1 MTQHNHKK
9 GGYLNKMEANYG
21 FLSVIPAI
29 LVIVLALKTKK
40 TLLSLMIGGFVGAVI
55 LNGFNPLIALP
66 NMIQYDVFPSIEGN
80 AGTLVLVTIAGGF
93 VNLIKSS
100 GAAKALGDFAA
111 KRIHSKKGAETATF
125 AAAFAF
131 IYTEPNFTLGVIMR
145 PITERFNV
153 ARVKLAYL
161 CDGLASTIASL
172 SPVCSY
178 GPYIT
183 GLIATQMVM
192 LGMGDNP
199 WPTYWKYIPFN
210 FYAVLSVITVFI
222 VVRTGL
228 DVGPMYVAEQRA
240 TRTGQL
246 IGPNDHPII
255 QEDDKG
261 FVLPEGAKLS
271 LKNIFIPMGTLF
283 VTLFSVIFWTGDIAT
298 NGLMGAFLNGKITL
312 GVTCGFITGSL
323 AIGLVAQQSK
333 IFSFSDAIDKWVKG
347 IIDMMEVSIIL
358 ILAWSLGRI
367 LGDLG
372 LKYFVADIISNT
384 GFPPQL
390 VPAIIF
396 MFGAFI
402 GFSTG
407 SSWGTWAILLPI
419 AFPVMY
425 QFGLPV
431 ELAVGATI
439 SGGLFGDH
447 CSPISDTTILA
458 STASACDHVE
468 HVRTQLP
475 YGLTVAVASV
485 IGFIVSGYTGMML
498 PGLAVGLAVNVI
510 GLVVLYK
517 IAQKQIANDPE
528 FQPHA

>member
-1 MTQHNHKK
+1 
-9 GGYLNKMEANYG
+9 
-21 FLSVIPAI
+21 
-29 LVIVLALKTKK
+29 
-40 TLLSLMIGGFVGAVI
+40 
-55 LNGFNPLIALP
+55 
-66 NMIQYDVFPSIEGN
+66 
-80 AGTLVLVTIAGGF
+80 
-93 VNLIKSS
+93 
-100 GAAKALGDFAA
+100 
-111 KRIHSKKGAETATF
+111 
-125 AAAFAF
+125 
-131 IYTEPNFTLGVIMR
+131 
-145 PITERFNV
+145 
-153 ARVKLAYL
+153 
-161 CDGLASTIASL
+161 
-172 SPVCSY
+172 
-178 GPYIT
+178 
-183 GLIATQMVM
+183 
-192 LGMGDNP
+192 
-199 WPTYWKYIPFN
+199 
-210 FYAVLSVITVFI
+210 
-222 VVRTGL
+222 
-228 DVGPMYVAEQRA
+228 
-240 TRTGQL
+240 
-246 IGPNDHPII
+246 
-255 QEDDKG
+255 
-261 FVLPEGAKLS
+261 
-271 LKNIFIPMGTLF
+271 
-283 VTLFSVIFWTGDIAT
+283 
-298 NGLMGAFLNGKITL
+298 MGAFLNGKITL

-358 ILAWSLGRI
+358 ILGWSLGRI

-419 AFPVMY
+419 AFPVMH

>member
-1 MTQHNHKK
+1 MHLREGQ
-9 GGYLNKMEANYG
+9 
-21 FLSVIPAI
+21 
-29 LVIVLALKTKK
+29 
-40 TLLSLMIGGFVGAVI
+40 
-55 LNGFNPLIALP
+55 NPCHLP
-66 NMIQYDVFPSIEGN
+66 
-80 AGTLVLVTIAGGF
+80 
-93 VNLIKSS
+93 
-100 GAAKALGDFAA
+100 
-111 KRIHSKKGAETATF
+111 
-125 AAAFAF
+125 
-131 IYTEPNFTLGVIMR
+131 
-145 PITERFNV
+145 
-153 ARVKLAYL
+153 
-161 CDGLASTIASL
+161 
-172 SPVCSY
+172 
-178 GPYIT
+178 
-183 GLIATQMVM
+183 
-192 LGMGDNP
+192 
-199 WPTYWKYIPFN
+199 
-210 FYAVLSVITVFI
+210 
-222 VVRTGL
+222 
-228 DVGPMYVAEQRA
+228 
-240 TRTGQL
+240 
-246 IGPNDHPII
+246 
-255 QEDDKG
+255 
-261 FVLPEGAKLS
+261 
-271 LKNIFIPMGTLF
+271 
-283 VTLFSVIFWTGDIAT
+283 
-298 NGLMGAFLNGKITL
+298 
-312 GVTCGFITGSL
+312 
-323 AIGLVAQQSK
+323 
-333 IFSFSDAIDKWVKG
+333 
-347 IIDMMEVSIIL
+347 
-358 ILAWSLGRI
+358 RI

-475 YGLTVAVASV
+475 YGLTVAVASI

>member
-1 MTQHNHKK
+1 
-9 GGYLNKMEANYG
+9 
-21 FLSVIPAI
+21 
-29 LVIVLALKTKK
+29 
-40 TLLSLMIGGFVGAVI
+40 
-55 LNGFNPLIALP
+55 
-66 NMIQYDVFPSIEGN
+66 
-80 AGTLVLVTIAGGF
+80 
-93 VNLIKSS
+93 
-100 GAAKALGDFAA
+100 
-111 KRIHSKKGAETATF
+111 
-125 AAAFAF
+125 
-131 IYTEPNFTLGVIMR
+131 MR

-419 AFPVMY
+419 AFPVMH

>member
-1 MTQHNHKK
+1 
-9 GGYLNKMEANYG
+9 
-21 FLSVIPAI
+21 
-29 LVIVLALKTKK
+29 
-40 TLLSLMIGGFVGAVI
+40 
-55 LNGFNPLIALP
+55 
-66 NMIQYDVFPSIEGN
+66 
-80 AGTLVLVTIAGGF
+80 
-93 VNLIKSS
+93 
-100 GAAKALGDFAA
+100 
-111 KRIHSKKGAETATF
+111 
-125 AAAFAF
+125 
-131 IYTEPNFTLGVIMR
+131 
-145 PITERFNV
+145 
-153 ARVKLAYL
+153 
-161 CDGLASTIASL
+161 
-172 SPVCSY
+172 
-178 GPYIT
+178 
-183 GLIATQMVM
+183 
-192 LGMGDNP
+192 
-199 WPTYWKYIPFN
+199 
-210 FYAVLSVITVFI
+210 
-222 VVRTGL
+222 
-228 DVGPMYVAEQRA
+228 MYVAEQRA

-255 QEDDKG
+255 QEDAKG

-283 VTLFSVIFWTGDIAT
+283 VTLFGVIFWTGDIAA
-298 NGLMGAFLNGKITL
+298 NGFIGSFLNGKITL

-323 AIGLVAQQSK
+323 AIGLVAHQSK
-333 IFSFSDAIDKWVKG
+333 IFTFSEAIDKWVKG

-372 LKYFVADIISNT
+372 LKFFMADIIANT

-390 VPAIIF
+390 VPAVVF
-396 MFGAFI
+396 VFGAFI

-475 YGLTVAVASV
+475 YGLTVGVASI
-485 IGFIVSGYTGMML
+485 IGFIVSGYTGMMFT
-498 PGLAVGLAVNVI
+498 GLAVGLVVNI
-510 GLVVLYK
+510 LGLVVLYK

-528 FQPHA
+528 FQAHA